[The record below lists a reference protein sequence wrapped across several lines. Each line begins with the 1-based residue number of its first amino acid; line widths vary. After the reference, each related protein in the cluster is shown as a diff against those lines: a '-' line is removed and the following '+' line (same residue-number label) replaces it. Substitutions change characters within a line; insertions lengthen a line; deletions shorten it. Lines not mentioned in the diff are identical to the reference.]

1 MTGAVVEAGPV
12 TVRGPGPLSDLAV
25 TAVAGIDDELTLV
38 GDQPV
43 PVSQL
48 WVEVLETAAAGRRKL
63 TLVCPTWWSTE
74 RCDRVR
80 TAAAVSGAE
89 VVVMPR
95 VQAVGSALTGASWA
109 VVEIAD
115 ELVMISSADARS
127 DTLARHAEED
137 LDPEAVVRTVLAL
150 SGPSAE
156 VAVDAPAEVA
166 GAVDLGNA
174 VIAGLRRRGVCVTLV
189 DARMWRDTS
198 TAPDVPAARHP
209 TEARA
214 PAGRVMLGAA
224 TVLAVVL
231 GAIPFAGPGG
241 SADDMAMT
249 VLVEGRVGVQIPSG
263 WTVHRVTD
271 GPGSARVQVVSP
283 TDPQVMIHLTQSG
296 IGDGAVADTLQRAF
310 QEQPSGVFFDFDPS
324 AVVAARPVVSYR
336 EVRGGREIRWAVFA
350 DGPVRIA
357 IGCQSAPGHT
367 EAVWPACEAATRSAR
382 ATF

>member
-12 TVRGPGPLSDLAV
+12 TVRGPGPVSDLAV

-48 WVEVLETAAAGRRKL
+48 WVEVLDTAAAGRRKL
-63 TLVCPTWWSTE
+63 TLVCPTWWSTD

-80 TAAAVSGAE
+80 AAAAVSGAE

-95 VQAVGSALTGASWA
+95 VQAVCSALTGASWA

-115 ELVMISSADARS
+115 ELVVISSADAGS
-127 DTLARHAEED
+127 DTLARHTEED
-137 LDPEAVVRTVLAL
+137 LDPEVVVRTVLAL

-174 VIAGLRRRGVCVTLV
+174 VIAGLRRRGVCVTPV
-189 DARMWRDTS
+189 DTRMWRDTS

-209 TEARA
+209 AGARA

-231 GAIPFAGPGG
+231 GAISFAGPGG

-336 EVRGGREIRWAVFA
+336 EVRAGREIHWAVFA

-367 EAVWPACEAATRSAR
+367 EAVRPACEAATRSAR